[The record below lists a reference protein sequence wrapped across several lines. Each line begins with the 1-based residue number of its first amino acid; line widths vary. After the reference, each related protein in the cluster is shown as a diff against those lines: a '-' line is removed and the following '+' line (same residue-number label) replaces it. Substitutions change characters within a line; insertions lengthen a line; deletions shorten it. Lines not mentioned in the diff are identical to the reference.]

1 MSRHE
6 RKIFMDNN
14 EFDLDDLIDNSEFSR
29 CESMATRDAAEDFL
43 KTVKENTDGEKAAE
57 KIKRDCDDL
66 VYCTFHDAFKQGFCF
81 AVKSVKFLL
90 KS

>member
-1 MSRHE
+1 
-6 RKIFMDNN
+6 MDNN
-14 EFDLDDLIDNSEFSR
+14 EFNLDELLRCDEFSR
-29 CESMATRDAAEDFL
+29 YESMETRDAMNDFL
-43 KTVKENTDGEKAAE
+43 ETVKENTDGEKAAE

-66 VYCTFHDAFKQGFCF
+66 IYCTFHDAFKQGFCF

>member
-1 MSRHE
+1 
-6 RKIFMDNN
+6 MDNN
-14 EFDLDDLIDNSEFSR
+14 KFSLDELLRCSEFSR
-29 CESMATRDAAEDFL
+29 YESMATVDAMNDFL

-81 AVKSVKFLL
+81 AMKSVKFLL

>member
-1 MSRHE
+1 MSSHE

-14 EFDLDDLIDNSEFSR
+14 EFSLDELLNCSDFSR
-29 CESMATRDAAEDFL
+29 YESMAARCAMEDFL
-43 KTVKENTDGEKAAE
+43 RTVKENTDGEKSAE
-57 KIKRDCDDL
+57 KITRDCKDL
-66 VYCTFHDAFKQGFCF
+66 VYCTFNDAFKQGFCF